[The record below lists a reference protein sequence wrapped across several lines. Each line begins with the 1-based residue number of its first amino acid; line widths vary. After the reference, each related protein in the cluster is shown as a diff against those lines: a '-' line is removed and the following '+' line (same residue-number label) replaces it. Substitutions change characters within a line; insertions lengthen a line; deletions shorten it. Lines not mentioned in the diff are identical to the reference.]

1 MYMAELL
8 AGHTAI
14 VTGAASGIG
23 RAISLT
29 FAEHGSNVVVADI
42 RPDPRQGGDPTHSK
56 INSETDA
63 EATFV
68 ECDVTKEADLRDAVD
83 AAEEMGKLS
92 ILVNNAGIYRTTN
105 LQETTEE
112 EYDQLMDINAKAVF
126 FASQIV
132 SERLVDN
139 GGGCI
144 INMSSLAGY
153 LGNKQYPVYTMS
165 KAAIRMLTYSLADE
179 LGSHGIRVNALH
191 PGSIDTA
198 LTNQDTDDMDAEAAE
213 QFKQMIPLQ
222 RTGSPEDVAGAA
234 LFLASDLA
242 SYVTGESLLVDGG
255 YANTG

>member
-1 MYMAELL
+1 MANLL
-8 AGHTAI
+8 TDHTAI

-42 RPDPRQGGDPTHSK
+42 KSEPRQGGEPTHAK
-56 INSETDA
+56 INRETDA
-63 EATFV
+63 KATFV
-68 ECDVTKEADLRDAVD
+68 ECDVTKEADLRDAIG
-83 AAEEMGKLS
+83 AAEEMGDLS

-179 LGSHGIRVNALH
+179 LGPHGIRVNTLH

-198 LTNQDTDDMDAEAAE
+198 LTNQDTEDMDAEAAE